1 MARNLMSKLSLED
14 ELSSTVE
21 PVDEAALAETQQE
34 CDNCVSEISDTVD
47 DIDEAQELQSVLEDK
62 DADLAAAQQ
71 EGATEMDQAVAVAAA
86 NEALSLVKTRL
97 GIQDSGYTVSYESYK
112 DGGSSLDNAISLS
125 REGIKEVFQT
135 ILKALQAAWN
145 WIVDKVMSFFK
156 MIGKLLG
163 LSKKNVDE
171 AEKNYAEA
179 EKTFNDA
186 KKDDSE
192 LSKIDIDNI
201 LNDLINTDEFKN
213 AGGLSKQT
221 DFVFRELKNR
231 LGSKKGSEFGVSTY
245 TRPGRFGSGAHVTT
259 GIYGDPL
266 AINANKENRRY
277 NNISC
282 SVLSALL
289 TATQGSNRLKV
300 AEDISKCVPVER
312 IILKNM
318 KVENT
323 GIGMTNSIVCN
334 SSVIADVIDTSARF
348 YAYFIADEQDFEKS
362 LEYDKQTRETYE
374 KEMLES
380 AKEYEKHASK
390 ELIMD
395 SGNSGFSIGCDLS
408 NVTFK
413 NNTGVDESVYR
424 GVQLSYSNS
433 RGWHV
438 MEVRGNAGVVGG
450 PNINMGT
457 DTLPKLLSGNTTVD
471 VTKYP
476 TIRERLRDMKTLVT
490 HVDSFSN
497 KVNEYAK
504 KYKEAITI
512 GQKAL
517 NGLVNKTNAQSIPEY
532 MLRDLY
538 MLTQFNRQ
546 VGTKYISD
554 AMKLVSEVTKY
565 SNHVAKIVNKCA
577 ATITGRT
584 VIGAQNDEV
593 YGHVLL

>member
-1 MARNLMSKLSLED
+1 MTRNLMSKLSLED
-14 ELSSTVE
+14 EMPPNIE
-21 PVDEAALAETQQE
+21 PVDNLALAATQQE
-34 CDNCVSEISDTVD
+34 CDNCVNDISSVAD
-47 DIDEAQELQSVLEDK
+47 DMEEAQELQSVLEDK
-62 DADLAAAQQ
+62 DADLAAAQ
-71 EGATEMDQAVAVAAA
+71 EPAATEMDQAVAIAAA

-97 GIQDSGYTVSYESYK
+97 GIQDNGYIVSYESYRE
-112 DGGSSLDNAISLS
+112 GGSSLANAVKLS

-135 ILKALQAAWN
+135 ILRALQSAWN
-145 WIVDKVMSFFK
+145 WIADKVMSFFK
-156 MIGKLLG
+156 MIGKLLN

-186 KKDDSE
+186 KKDNSD
-192 LSKIDIDNI
+192 LTKIDIDSL

-213 AGGLSKQT
+213 AGSLSEQT
-221 DFVFRELKNR
+221 DFVFSGLQKQIKGKYKN
-231 LGSKKGSEFGVSTY
+231 FGANSY
-245 TRPGRFGSGAHVTT
+245 TRRGYFGDKSHDGT
-259 GIYGDPL
+259 GPFGDPL
-266 AINANKENRRY
+266 DVNAKKEKRRY

-282 SVLSALL
+282 SVLSAIL

-334 SSVIADVIDTSARF
+334 SSVITGVIDTSVRF
-348 YAYFIADEQDFEKS
+348 YSYFMADEQDFEKS
-362 LEYDKQTRETYE
+362 LENDNQTRDTY
-374 KEMLES
+374 KESMLEVV
-380 AKEYEKHASK
+380 KEYEKHANK

-438 MEVRGNAGVVGG
+438 MEVRGNGGVVGG
-450 PNINMGT
+450 PDINMGT

-471 VTKYP
+471 IAKYP
-476 TIRERLRDMKTLVT
+476 SIRERLRDMKTLVA

-497 KVNEYAK
+497 KVNTYAK
-504 KYKEAITI
+504 QYKEAITI

-517 NGLVNKTNAQSIPEY
+517 NGLVSKKEALTIPEY

-538 MLTQFNRQ
+538 MLMQFNRQ

-577 ATITGRT
+577 ATITGRI
-584 VIGAQNDEV
+584 VLGAHKDDQ